1 MVLVRVVAEGA
12 SAEGASAVDEH
23 RNFNAEQCRTLY
35 KKLQDS
41 WKLFNNAMGPNRTG
55 AYLARCIFPAAGL
68 PTGKKLLMLD
78 SPWVQAQQELVEAQ
92 WLLTQL
98 QTAVAGPPLPEPVA
112 LGAPADPPGS
122 AATEGSPVPATCPA
136 QPGSC
141 QPSGLPSHAPHPS
154 ESAAA
159 SPPAQ
164 QLLLR
169 LLPHH
174 ALLSQRLQGDGRAT
188 PMTLTMKKL
197 ARVLP
202 PPGLEAGSSAG
213 GRPGDSGQ
221 APPALTKLLRPS
233 RPGCALLSIDLEW
246 WERDH
251 SLLLEL
257 GWHWIVEEGLHRHNG
272 RYVPDARNAFRP
284 EYGQSETGSLADGLA
299 ALQADLDQALLCR
312 YQHPLTMT
320 AAGNVQSI
328 GQAAG
333 ASPDQQGSLGVW
345 QEADQ
350 GANSDGWFM
359 GLVGHGMREDI
370 RQLHAAG
377 VKLPPGLVQVDTQEL
392 LHAVLGCRSQAQM
405 SLASL
410 LRWLQVPGV
419 RGLHN
424 AGNDARLT
432 MEACLR
438 LATTAGSA

>member
-1 MVLVRVVAEGA
+1 
-12 SAEGASAVDEH
+12 
-23 RNFNAEQCRTLY
+23 
-35 KKLQDS
+35 
-41 WKLFNNAMGPNRTG
+41 
-55 AYLARCIFPAAGL
+55 
-68 PTGKKLLMLD
+68 MLD

-98 QTAVAGPPLPEPVA
+98 QTAVAGPLLPEPIA

-122 AATEGSPVPATCPA
+122 ASTEGSPVPAACPA

-188 PMTLTMKKL
+188 PMTLTMKKS

-257 GWHWIVEEGLHRHNG
+257 GWSIWDSVKRYHHTRHWIVEEGLHRHNG
-272 RYVPDARNAFRP
+272 RYVPDARNAFSGFHSPSLWSRQ
-284 EYGQSETGSLADGLA
+284 GQ
-299 ALQADLDQALLCR
+299 
-312 YQHPLTMT
+312 T
-320 AAGNVQSI
+320 AEMQ
-328 GQAAG
+328 
-333 ASPDQQGSLGVW
+333 
-345 QEADQ
+345 
-350 GANSDGWFM
+350 
-359 GLVGHGMREDI
+359 
-370 RQLHAAG
+370 AG
-377 VKLPPGLVQVDTQEL
+377 VRAKRDWQFG
-392 LHAVLGCRSQAQM
+392 
-405 SLASL
+405 
-410 LRWLQVPGV
+410 
-419 RGLHN
+419 
-424 AGNDARLT
+424 
-432 MEACLR
+432 
-438 LATTAGSA
+438 

>member
-1 MVLVRVVAEGA
+1 MQSDKQDDSAQPACYADEATPDRGQGSLPFTTLGPFKRVKEDKAA
-12 SAEGASAVDEH
+12 KA
-23 RNFNAEQCRTLY
+23 
-35 KKLQDS
+35 
-41 WKLFNNAMGPNRTG
+41 
-55 AYLARCIFPAAGL
+55 ARVKAQKTA
-68 PTGKKLLMLD
+68 K
-78 SPWVQAQQELVEAQ
+78 AQQELVEAQ

-98 QTAVAGPPLPEPVA
+98 QTAVAGPLLPEPIA

-122 AATEGSPVPATCPA
+122 ASTEGSPVPAACPA

-141 QPSGLPSHAPHPS
+141 QPSGLPSHAPHP
-154 ESAAA
+154 
-159 SPPAQ
+159 
-164 QLLLR
+164 R
-169 LLPHH
+169 
-174 ALLSQRLQGDGRAT
+174 
-188 PMTLTMKKL
+188 
-197 ARVLP
+197 
-202 PPGLEAGSSAG
+202 LEAGSSAG

-221 APPALTKLLRPS
+221 APPALTELLRPS
-233 RPGCALLSIDLEW
+233 RPRCALLSIDLEW

-257 GWHWIVEEGLHRHNG
+257 GWSIWDSVKRCHHTRHWIVEEGLHRHNG

-333 ASPDQQGSLGVW
+333 ASPDQQGSLGGW

-438 LATTAGSA
+438 LATTAGRA